1 MIIPIKQI
9 ILEITALKARQMSLK
24 AGIIPDH
31 ASDWKGALK
40 KVRGARGELLSGKE
54 LNQAKLQMG
63 YPENNVLQKLKSMER
78 KAPSYHEVG
87 YDPKSKEFIKGEL
100 NSVSPTNYK
109 KDLKLPTNSKQIGFI
124 HTHPL
129 QPTFRVSKY
138 QEEVPS
144 GTPDGT
150 FKTNGK
156 MVGQK
161 KGISTG
167 MGDMEIFR
175 ENKNTK
181 FPIYVPERNVLSVT
195 SLKDKSYLLSEKE
208 KYLKQKDK
216 LLSKQEDIY
225 TKLEN
230 RPDIN
235 KRENLWSKETKE
247 LSDAYDKLLIK
258 RKEGKDRLSG
268 YTKPNHIKF
277 MVNKNN
283 YQDYNLNGQR
293 IK

>member
-1 MIIPIKQI
+1 MLIPIKQI

-31 ASDWKGALK
+31 TSDWKGALK

-100 NSVSPTNYK
+100 NRVSPTNYK

-124 HTHPL
+124 HTHSL
-129 QPTFRVSKY
+129 QPTFRVGKY

-225 TKLEN
+225 AKFEN

-247 LSDAYDKLLIK
+247 LDDAYNKLLIK
-258 RKEGKDRLSG
+258 RKEGKERLSG
-268 YTKPNHIKF
+268 YTKPNYIKF

-293 IK
+293 I

>member
-1 MIIPIKQI
+1 MTIPIKQI
-9 ILEITALKARQMSLK
+9 ILEITALKSRQMALK
-24 AGIIPDH
+24 AGIIPDYT
-31 ASDWKGALK
+31 SDWKGALK

-78 KAPSYHEVG
+78 KTPLYHEVG
-87 YDPKSKEFIKGEL
+87 YDPKNKEFIKGGF
-100 NSVSPTNYK
+100 NNVSPANYK
-109 KDLKLPTNSKQIGFI
+109 KDLKIPTNNKQIGFI

-129 QPTFRVSKY
+129 QPTLRFGKY
-138 QEEVPS
+138 QEEIPS
-144 GTPDGT
+144 GIPDGS
-150 FKTNGK
+150 FKTNVK

-161 KGISTG
+161 KGISAHL
-167 MGDMEIFR
+167 GDMDIFR

-195 SLKDKSYLLSEKE
+195 SLKDKSYLSSEKE

-216 LLSKQEDIY
+216 LLAKQEDIY
-225 TKLEN
+225 TKFEN

-235 KRENLWSKETKE
+235 KREDLWSKETKE

-258 RKEGKDRLSG
+258 RKEGKARLSG
-268 YTKPNHIKF
+268 YIKPNHIKF

-293 IK
+293 I

>member
-1 MIIPIKQI
+1 MTIPIKQI
-9 ILEITALKARQMSLK
+9 ILEITALKSRQMALK
-24 AGIIPDH
+24 AGIIPDYT
-31 ASDWKGALK
+31 SDWKGALK

-78 KAPSYHEVG
+78 KTPLYHEVG
-87 YDPKSKEFIKGEL
+87 YDPKNKEFIKGGF
-100 NSVSPTNYK
+100 NNVSPANYK
-109 KDLKLPTNSKQIGFI
+109 KDLKIPTNNKQIGFI

-129 QPTFRVSKY
+129 QPTLRFGKY
-138 QEEVPS
+138 QEEIPS
-144 GTPDGT
+144 GIPDGS
-150 FKTNGK
+150 FKTNVK

-161 KGISTG
+161 KGISAYL
-167 MGDMEIFR
+167 GDMAIFR

-195 SLKDKSYLLSEKE
+195 SLKDKSYLSSEKE

-216 LLSKQEDIY
+216 LLAKQEDIY
-225 TKLEN
+225 TKFEN

-235 KRENLWSKETKE
+235 KREDLWSKETKE

-258 RKEGKDRLSG
+258 RKEGKARLSG
-268 YTKPNHIKF
+268 YIKPNYIKF

-293 IK
+293 I

>member
-1 MIIPIKQI
+1 MTIPIKQI
-9 ILEITALKARQMSLK
+9 ILEITALKSRQMSLK
-24 AGIIPDH
+24 AGIIPDYT
-31 ASDWKGALK
+31 SDWKGALK

-78 KAPSYHEVG
+78 KTPLYHEVG
-87 YDPKSKEFIKGEL
+87 YDPKNKEFIKGGF
-100 NSVSPTNYK
+100 NNVSPANYK
-109 KDLKLPTNSKQIGFI
+109 KDLKIPTNNKQIGFI

-129 QPTFRVSKY
+129 RPTLRFGKY
-138 QEEVPS
+138 QEEIPS
-144 GTPDGT
+144 GIPDRS

-161 KGISTG
+161 KGISTHL
-167 MGDMEIFR
+167 GDMDIFR

-195 SLKDKSYLLSEKE
+195 SLKDKSYLSSEKE

-216 LLSKQEDIY
+216 LLAKQEDIY
-225 TKLEN
+225 TKFEN

-235 KRENLWSKETKE
+235 KREDLWSKETKE

-258 RKEGKDRLSG
+258 RKEGKARLSG
-268 YTKPNHIKF
+268 YIKPNHIKF

-293 IK
+293 I

>member
-1 MIIPIKQI
+1 MTIPIKQI
-9 ILEITALKARQMSLK
+9 ILEITALKSRQMALK
-24 AGIIPDH
+24 AGIIPDYT
-31 ASDWKGALK
+31 SDWKGALK

-78 KAPSYHEVG
+78 KTPLYHEVG
-87 YDPKSKEFIKGEL
+87 YDPKNKEFIKGGF
-100 NSVSPTNYK
+100 NNVSPANYK
-109 KDLKLPTNSKQIGFI
+109 KDLKIPTNNKQIGFI

-129 QPTFRVSKY
+129 QPTLRFGKY
-138 QEEVPS
+138 QEEIPS
-144 GTPDGT
+144 GIPDGS
-150 FKTNGK
+150 FKTNVK

-161 KGISTG
+161 KGISAYL
-167 MGDMEIFR
+167 GDMDIFR

-195 SLKDKSYLLSEKE
+195 SLKDKSYLSSEKE

-216 LLSKQEDIY
+216 LLAKQEDIY
-225 TKLEN
+225 TKFEN

-235 KRENLWSKETKE
+235 KREDLWSKETKE

-258 RKEGKDRLSG
+258 RKEGKARLSG
-268 YTKPNHIKF
+268 YIKPNHIKF

-293 IK
+293 I